1 MYSRPVRRTAELIGT
16 DRVRTVLLSAAAIF
30 ALLVALL
37 SDQPVHR
44 LWGVW
49 ACAGYAAA
57 ALITAVWRSGRGISA
72 AAAVSLAGAVVG
84 PLVQLAAQGRNM
96 PEVTV
101 IEHAAALLLH
111 HGSPYALTA
120 QQALPGF
127 LRYNPYLPV
136 MTIFGLPHALAG
148 PGVLTDPR
156 LWAGAVFAGLAALA
170 LRVQRGRPAGRA
182 GVFLLASPF
191 FAFPIAVSGND
202 LPVIGL
208 LCLGLGCAAA
218 PRREPARPAP
228 GGGLAGAGRRS
239 GLTGAGRR
247 SYLAGYRASPVLA
260 GLAIGLASAMKATA
274 WPAIAVVAALLW
286 ASGGPAGRRSARNF
300 LVTVVAVV
308 LAAVG
313 PWALAD
319 PRALVQNTIL
329 FPLGLTRIKTPATS
343 PLPGHLLAG
352 TGHAGYLIAVAALG
366 LAAAG
371 IVASLVLRPPATS
384 TAAALRLALGLA
396 LMFALAPDTRW
407 GYFVYPAG
415 LCAWAWLAGRPGPDP
430 RDPQPAAAEP
440 VVAQPVAAEPVA
452 ALGSAHD

>member
-1 MYSRPVRRTAELIGT
+1 MYFRPVRRTAELIGAG
-16 DRVRTVLLSAAAIF
+16 RVLPVLLSAAAVF
-30 ALLVALL
+30 ALLVALV
-37 SDQPVHR
+37 SGEPVHR

-57 ALITAVWRSGRGISA
+57 ALITAVWRSGRGACA

-111 HGSPYALTA
+111 QGSPYALTA

-127 LRYNPYLPV
+127 LRYNPYLPT

-156 LWAGAVFAGLAALA
+156 WWAGAVFAALAALA
-170 LRVQRGRPAGRA
+170 LRIQRARPAGLA

-208 LCLGLGCAAA
+208 LCLALACAGPAQRDPAQPAA
-218 PRREPARPAP
+218 SRD
-228 GGGLAGAGRRS
+228 
-239 GLTGAGRR
+239 LTGTGPPSYLTSAGPRSYLTSAGPRSYLTSAGRR
-247 SYLAGYRASPVLA
+247 SYLTSYRASPVLA

-286 ASGGPAGRRSARNF
+286 ASGGPACRRSARNF
-300 LVTVVAVV
+300 LLTVAAVV

-319 PRALVQNTIL
+319 PGALAQNTIL
-329 FPLGLTRIKTPATS
+329 FPLGLTRIKTPASS

-352 TGHAGYLIAVAALG
+352 TGQAG
-366 LAAAG
+366 
-371 IVASLVLRPPATS
+371 
-384 TAAALRLALGLA
+384 
-396 LMFALAPDTRW
+396 
-407 GYFVYPAG
+407 
-415 LCAWAWLAGRPGPDP
+415 
-430 RDPQPAAAEP
+430 
-440 VVAQPVAAEPVA
+440 
-452 ALGSAHD
+452 